1 MIWHDVAWSGGGW
14 RRLQSIRIQ
23 EQVQNICEVSQD
35 PSSIHSTALTA
46 MAHASTGWHIGA
58 HQGTHAPP
66 AALLIVTR
74 FAVTMQTPFCV
85 RCLVFTP
92 SCIFSSIITSNISS
106 NFLHALFDNHSEVSE
121 ALTWYYMVLHAKYS
135 KSSSTYLI
143 YLYMLY
149 IALHSCMML
158 YDAVCEYMW
167 MMWDDASLWVYTCLH
182 WQHLTAM
189 RGIHGYIW
197 LYTAIYGYI
206 RLYSAEQHWT
216 ARLHAEAVTKL
227 SCWSAGN
234 LQTAK
239 AAAWQ
244 HVFFLSVEIN
254 GNKQKHVE
262 HCRTNHEDLHRST
275 NFYKIS

>member
-1 MIWHDVAWSGGGW
+1 
-14 RRLQSIRIQ
+14 
-23 EQVQNICEVSQD
+23 
-35 PSSIHSTALTA
+35 
-46 MAHASTGWHIGA
+46 
-58 HQGTHAPP
+58 
-66 AALLIVTR
+66 
-74 FAVTMQTPFCV
+74 MQTPFCV

-92 SCIFSSIITSNISS
+92 SSIFSSIITSNIRS

-206 RLYSAEQHWT
+206 RLYKAIFGWT
-216 ARLHAEAVTKL
+216 ALNSTPARRGCHEVELLVSWQFPDCQG
-227 SCWSAGN
+227 SC
-234 LQTAK
+234 LTTC
-239 AAAWQ
+239 
-244 HVFFLSVEIN
+244 VFSFC
-254 GNKQKHVE
+254 GKKW
-262 HCRTNHEDLHRST
+262 
-275 NFYKIS
+275 K